1 MDWGLLLPLILCA
14 AGAPLAAALGAGP
27 RALRRPRVAG
37 AVLTLLPLAAAGTLA
52 AHLPAVLSGGAPSI
66 VLPWM
71 PSAGLVFSLQVDGLG
86 LLFAL
91 LVTGVGALVALYSG
105 FYLDHDPAAPRFL
118 ATLMAFMTSMLGL
131 VMAGDLLTLFV
142 FWEGTSIASF
152 LLIAHHRE
160 DPSARRAALKS
171 LLVTGAGGA
180 ALLAGFALLAH
191 AAGGVGFDALRAAGD
206 GLRGHQLYPVM
217 LALVAFGAFSKSAQV
232 PLHTWLPDAMAAP
245 TPASAYLH
253 SATMVKA
260 GIYLMARLN
269 PMLGGTEMW
278 FWLLSLSGLV
288 TMLVGA
294 YRGLWRNDL
303 KAVLAYSTVSQ
314 LGVLMM
320 LIGQDTAIAFK
331 ALAIGVLAHALYK
344 SSLFMVAG
352 IVDHG
357 AGTRD
362 LRRLGGL
369 RRAMPATFTVAFI
382 AALSMAGLPPLA
394 GFLAKETLIATAVHP
409 SDSRAFDLA
418 MTAGTVL
425 AGALIFAQAS
435 TLVART
441 FLGRAGDAAARAHE
455 APALMVL
462 APAIPAAA
470 SLVFAL
476 LPEPAGLAA
485 FLAQAAEAAHGAT
498 VKVSL
503 AVWTGVTPPLLLG
516 AVALSLGT
524 AVFLHRRGAKDLERG
539 PGHAAGT
546 WGDRAYEALLRGVD
560 AAAAAVVRVQ
570 DGRLRR
576 YLLAMLAATGLLLVL
591 FGAVPLPAAASG
603 GPVSPGGWVR
613 IFSVLVA
620 LGAALA
626 SARLRDDL
634 LAVLALAASGLSVA
648 LYIALEPAVDVAL
661 VQVVVDILAT
671 VVLVFALRRLPRAPA
686 PAADGRDRL
695 RGMAAA
701 AGAGAVVAAIAYAAL
716 TSRPRESVVTPY
728 YEAHAVARTGAS
740 DVVGAIV
747 VDFRGYDTLIE
758 ITVFAAAGLAVAL
771 LLRPAGRRR
780 RTAAE
785 PARADTTLGVAGP
798 RTSAFL
804 HLLAWIVLP
813 LALVMAA
820 TRILYGHDQPG
831 DGFTAGVTVSLAVAL
846 WHAVFGLAAT
856 RRRLRWVRPRLLLGT
871 GLVLGMAGAVA
882 PAVAGQPFFSPFD
895 FGHAIGLPLP
905 PGVHLGTAM
914 IFELAICLTVLGSA
928 VLMIESLDRPRP
940 AVGTEGGAAS

>member
-14 AGAPLAAALGAGP
+14 AGVPLAAALGADLRSA
-27 RALRRPRVAG
+27 RAVRIAG
-37 AVLTLLPLAAAGTLA
+37 AALALLPLAAVVALA
-52 AHLPAVLSGGAPSI
+52 ARLPEVVSGGAPSL

-71 PSAGLVFSLQVDGLG
+71 PSAGLAFSLQVDGLG

-91 LVTGVGALVALYSG
+91 LVTGIGALVVLYSG

-131 VMAGDLLTLFV
+131 VMAGDLFTLFV
-142 FWEGTSIASF
+142 FWEGTGIASF
-152 LLIAHHRE
+152 LLIAHRRD
-160 DPSARRAALKS
+160 DPAARRAALKA

-191 AAGGVGFDALRAAGD
+191 AAGGTAFDALRAAGD
-206 GLRGHQLYPVM
+206 GLRDHRLYPVM
-217 LALVAFGAFSKSAQV
+217 LGLVAAGAFSKSAQF

-269 PMLGGTEMW
+269 PMLGGTETW
-278 FWLLSLSGLV
+278 FWLLSLTGFA
-288 TMLVGA
+288 TMLLGA
-294 YRGLWRNDL
+294 YRGLRRNDL
-303 KAVLAYSTVSQ
+303 KAVLAYSTVGQ

-331 ALAIGVLAHALYK
+331 AMVIGVLAHALYK
-344 SSLFMVAG
+344 SSLFMAAG

-369 RRAMPATFTVAFI
+369 RRAMPATFVVALI

-425 AGALIFAQAS
+425 AGALVLAQAA
-435 TLVART
+435 TVIHRT
-441 FLGRAGDAAARAHE
+441 FLGRAGSAASRAHE
-455 APALMVL
+455 APALMVF

-503 AVWTGVTPPLLLG
+503 AVWAGLSPPLLLG
-516 AVALSLGT
+516 GVAMSLGV
-524 AVFLHRRGAKDLERG
+524 AVFLHRRRARDLEG
-539 PGHAAGT
+539 GGAPWT
-546 WGDRAYEALLRGVD
+546 WGDRAYEVVLRGVD
-560 AAAAAVVRVQ
+560 AAAAAMVRVQ

-576 YLLAMLAATGLLLVL
+576 YLVVMLAALGGLLVL
-591 FGAVPLPAAASG
+591 FGAVPLPEATPG
-603 GPVSPGGWVR
+603 GGVPPGGWVR
-613 IFSVLVA
+613 VFAALVA

-661 VQVVVDILAT
+661 VQVVVDILTT
-671 VVLVFALRRLPRAPA
+671 VVLVLALRRLPRGPA
-686 PAADGRDRL
+686 HEPRVPERL
-695 RGMAAA
+695 RGAVPAIAAGVVMAA
-701 AGAGAVVAAIAYAAL
+701 VAYAAL
-716 TSRPRESVVTPY
+716 SSRPRESVVTPF
-728 YEAHAVARTGAS
+728 YEANAVARTGAS

-758 ITVFAAAGLAVAL
+758 ITVFAAAGLGVAML
-771 LLRPAGRRR
+771 LGAARRGRPAG
-780 RTAAE
+780 E
-785 PARADTTLGVAGP
+785 ARAAATVGVAGP
-798 RTSAFL
+798 RTSPFL
-804 HLLAWIVLP
+804 HLLAWVVLP
-813 LALVMAA
+813 LALMMAA

-831 DGFTAGVTVSLAVAL
+831 DGFTAGVTVSLGVAL

-856 RRRLRWVRPRLLLGT
+856 RRRLRWARPRALIGA
-871 GLVLGMAGAVA
+871 GLVLAMAGAAA
-882 PAVAGQPFFSPFD
+882 PVLAGQAFFSPFD
-895 FGHAIGLPLP
+895 FGHAVGLPLP
-905 PGVHLGTAM
+905 PGVHFGTAM
-914 IFELAICLTVLGSA
+914 VFELAICLTVLGSA
-928 VLMIESLDRPRP
+928 VHGLESL
-940 AVGTEGGAAS
+940 GGAAPLPAAGKKEDAR